1 MSIEI
6 ATTWRPP
13 GSDVFHER
21 DEEES
26 AGTTFSEAPADAR
39 TLHNPNSSEQSWY
52 WNPVIGCILAMEG
65 SERFAY
71 FGFRAI
77 LVIYFTQALQYKDN
91 DAIAYFAYTTTL
103 AYSSPVVGA
112 IVADGYLGRYR
123 TILYFSLV
131 YLLGLIVLTG
141 AASMT
146 YFPDSAIG
154 SDQTRLETQRT
165 FTAIGLILVCVGTG
179 GIKPCVSAFGAD
191 QVMASISVSSVQSV
205 ATEATRI
212 DGFDQRQAAEP
223 DSESPLSLQ
232 ASVFMVTD
240 TKEPQ
245 TLIDEIDC
253 TAGDFD
259 DAPRACTGTQQD
271 SREEMTRTF
280 FSAFYFC
287 INIGATTSFFLVPIV
302 RSVAGFGAAFGL
314 SFLFM
319 SLAVVLFVSQR
330 HKYVH
335 QHHSVGTVNDANSQA
350 SLIVL
355 FHTCWRLLLLQL
367 GLHGDLGL
375 GSGTLSREARGAHH
389 AVPTTDEYADEAGL
403 PHGISLSTQ
412 GMLNFPRD
420 EPSLSIRTSNLHELT
435 DADENCADD
444 SSFSKQRHPQHVIDA
459 AMALHVMP
467 ILALFPVFWS
477 LYDQQSSVWTLQ
489 ASRMELHG
497 LQPEQVNLV
506 NPLQIMIFIPCFDRF
521 LYPWLERRRI
531 NIQPLRRMA
540 YGMILTA
547 MAFTASG
554 FVESAILAE
563 NTKEQSQTV
572 SVFWQLP
579 QITLLSIGEILFSIT
594 GLEFAYAHSPDRLK
608 AFIMSCYLLTTA
620 VGDSFSGILYS
631 TVFTH
636 LGQATVLHV
645 CAALMVLNLV
655 VFTVVV
661 QWWEKRSYHDFLRN

>member
-6 ATTWRPP
+6 ARTWRPP

-39 TLHNPNSSEQSWY
+39 TLHNPNSPEQSWY
-52 WNPVIGCILAMEG
+52 RNPVIGCILAMEG

-77 LVIYFTQALQYKDN
+77 LVLYFTQALQYKDN
-91 DAIAYFAYTTTL
+91 DAIAYFAYTTAL

-131 YLLGLIVLTG
+131 YVAGLIVLTG

-146 YFPDSAIG
+146 CFHDSAIG
-154 SDQTRLETQRT
+154 SDGPGLETQRT

-191 QVMASISVSSVQSV
+191 QVMASTSVSNSV
-205 ATEATRI
+205 ERI
-212 DGFDQRQAAEP
+212 NGFDQRQAAER

-232 ASVFMVTD
+232 TSVFMVTD
-240 TKEPQ
+240 SKEPQ

-253 TAGDFD
+253 PAADFD
-259 DAPRACTGTQQD
+259 STPNECAGTQNYL
-271 SREEMTRTF
+271 REEMTRTF

-314 SFLFM
+314 SFMFM
-319 SLAVVLFVSQR
+319 SLAIVLFVSQR

-335 QHHSVGTVNDANSQA
+335 QYHSVGTVNDANNQA

-355 FHTCWRLLLLQL
+355 FHTCWRLLLQQL
-367 GLHGDLGL
+367 GLQGDLGL
-375 GSGTLSREARGAHH
+375 LGSGNLSREGGGAHH

-403 PHGISLSTQ
+403 PHGISFSTQ

-420 EPSLSIRTSNLHELT
+420 EPSLSIHTSNLHELT

-497 LQPEQVNLV
+497 LQPEQVNVV

-540 YGMILTA
+540 YGMIITA

-563 NTKEQSQTV
+563 NAKEQFQTV

-620 VGDSFSGILYS
+620 VGDSLSGMLYS

-645 CAALMVLNLV
+645 CAALMMLNLV